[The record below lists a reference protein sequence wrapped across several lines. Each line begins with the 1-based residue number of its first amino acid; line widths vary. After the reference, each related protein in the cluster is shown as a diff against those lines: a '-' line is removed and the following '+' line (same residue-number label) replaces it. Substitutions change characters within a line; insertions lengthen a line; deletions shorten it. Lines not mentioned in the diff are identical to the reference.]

1 MIIENRYKTDLVEF
15 FSKFYD
21 KTFQNHLNNN
31 SKYETKFNWMDKLE
45 ITYNNKNY
53 SRNFLQSFCEINNK
67 VFKQKLKDDI
77 IDSLIYMDLN
87 EKFVE
92 MKKLNLSNKL
102 NTKTCNKM
110 IIEFYNSNKE
120 NMNFLLTQ
128 LIEYYENIEKNSRR
142 LERFLRDKLIQDIKV
157 LEIENKQKELFL
169 DMIDKE
175 DFINVLI
182 SLNTGNYSRD

>member
-1 MIIENRYKTDLVEF
+1 
-15 FSKFYD
+15 
-21 KTFQNHLNNN
+21 
-31 SKYETKFNWMDKLE
+31 MDKLE

-53 SRNFLQSFCEINNK
+53 SNNFLQSFCEINNK

-92 MKKLNLSNKL
+92 MKKRILSDKL

-120 NMNFLLTQ
+120 NINFLLTQ

-182 SLNTGNYSRD
+182 SLNKGNYSRD